1 MRPGHQFHLWVPLF
15 LQRERIDSI
24 IVPKGIINGIVVLP
38 KNSLLPHIFLK
49 FSGGKIEIAEMC
61 LPNFKPCPLSLMAP
75 KLPVIIHMEQAAEE
89 IANFFPLADF
99 LLIMVNR
106 DIIRQLVTLFI
117 LRTFTDDFHLKI
129 LGQDGQLRQN
139 EAAFSLRIRVMI
151 RNKYQAFQFST
162 PYIFFSK
169 SGACTSQ

>member
-1 MRPGHQFHLWVPLF
+1 
-15 LQRERIDSI
+15 
-24 IVPKGIINGIVVLP
+24 
-38 KNSLLPHIFLK
+38 
-49 FSGGKIEIAEMC
+49 
-61 LPNFKPCPLSLMAP
+61 
-75 KLPVIIHMEQAAEE
+75 MEQATEE